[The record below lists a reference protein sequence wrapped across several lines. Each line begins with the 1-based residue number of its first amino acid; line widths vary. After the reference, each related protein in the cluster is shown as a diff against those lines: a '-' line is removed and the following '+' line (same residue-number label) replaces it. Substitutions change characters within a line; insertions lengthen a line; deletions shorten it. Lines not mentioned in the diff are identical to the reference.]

1 MLELGC
7 GTGAFW
13 EHNLDRVPAD
23 WDITISDW
31 QDDMVAAARDRLDG
45 RHPGFAFAKLD
56 ANAITR
62 ADGCFDTV
70 LSFHLGMS
78 PGDRCAEMQRV
89 LRPGGLFYMSTVG
102 EAYLCEMAELVH
114 RFDPRADFWGL
125 FPREPFYLENGAEQ
139 LAPFYAEI
147 QSHRYANKLAI
158 DQPEPIVDFVRT
170 TNGRSIL
177 EEGEEDFLRFLA
189 AEIAARGRIEVSH
202 DYGLFIAR
210 K

>member
-1 MLELGC
+1 MTIITHANLPTTRTYISKSRQHRFVNAA
-7 GTGAFW
+7 TGAKSSTIVEELIPPGGF
-13 EHNLDRVPAD
+13 
-23 WDITISDW
+23 ISDW

-177 EEGEEDFLRFLA
+177 
-189 AEIAARGRIEVSH
+189 
-202 DYGLFIAR
+202 
-210 K
+210 